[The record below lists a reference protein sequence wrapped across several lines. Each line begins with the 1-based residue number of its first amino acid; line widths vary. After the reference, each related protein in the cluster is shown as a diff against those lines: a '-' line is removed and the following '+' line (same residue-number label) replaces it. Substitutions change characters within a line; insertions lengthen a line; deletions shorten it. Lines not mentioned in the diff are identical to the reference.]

1 MKRVSVN
8 IDNATTLTW
17 EEEHR
22 PRYLRPSDIV
32 KLTIPCKRK
41 QKDGEE

>member
-17 EEEHR
+17 EEEHK
-22 PRYLRPSDIV
+22 YLSPGDVV
-32 KLTIPCKRK
+32 KLSALCKKRGIK
-41 QKDGEE
+41 

>member
-1 MKRVSVN
+1 MKRISVN

-22 PRYLRPSDIV
+22 YLRPSDIV
-32 KLTIPCKRK
+32 KISIPCRK
-41 QKDGEE
+41 QEKEE

>member
-1 MKRVSVN
+1 MKRLSFN

-32 KLTIPCKRK
+32 KLSILCKRK
-41 QKDGEE
+41 QKGGEK

>member
-1 MKRVSVN
+1 MKRISVN

-22 PRYLRPSDIV
+22 SRYLRPSDIV
-32 KLTIPCKRK
+32 KITIPCKK
-41 QKDGEE
+41 KEKEE